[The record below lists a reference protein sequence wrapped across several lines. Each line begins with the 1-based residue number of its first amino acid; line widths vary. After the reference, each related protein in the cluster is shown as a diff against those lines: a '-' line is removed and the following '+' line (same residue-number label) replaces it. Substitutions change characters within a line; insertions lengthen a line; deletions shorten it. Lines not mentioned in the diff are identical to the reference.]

1 MSPPAPPAA
10 SPADQPS
17 VDPAAVEAY
26 IARWRAAT
34 GSERA
39 NYQLFVGQLCD
50 LLGLPAPEPARGE
63 AAENAYCFERRVLF
77 RHGDGDE
84 SAGFIDCY
92 RREFSVA
99 IRAGL
104 PRFNGKLFKEP
115 TVLALSREQIGLLAE
130 AGTPL
135 ALDAIAARFT
145 GRGPWKKRLPEIL
158 DTLAALGRARRVGD
172 EWMAP

>member
-50 LLGLPAPEPARGE
+50 LLGLPAPDPARGE

-92 RREFSVA
+92 RREFSVTV
-99 IRAGL
+99 RAGL
-104 PRFNGKLFKEP
+104 PRFN
-115 TVLALSREQIGLLAE
+115 
-130 AGTPL
+130 
-135 ALDAIAARFT
+135 

>member
-26 IARWRAAT
+26 IARWCAAT

-50 LLGLPAPEPARGE
+50 LLGLPAPDPARGE

-92 RREFSVA
+92 RRGAFVLEA
-99 IRAGL
+99 K
-104 PRFNGKLFKEP
+104 KLRTGGARTFD
-115 TVLALSREQIGLLAE
+115 
-130 AGTPL
+130 
-135 ALDAIAARFT
+135 DAM
-145 GRGPWKKRLPEIL
+145 L
-158 DTLAALGRARRVGD
+158 RARG
-172 EWMAP
+172 

>member
-50 LLGLPAPEPARGE
+50 LLGLPAPDPARGE

-92 RREFSVA
+92 RREFSVTV
-99 IRAGL
+99 RAGL
-104 PRFNGKLFKEP
+104 P
-115 TVLALSREQIGLLAE
+115 
-130 AGTPL
+130 
-135 ALDAIAARFT
+135 RFT